1 MSNFMPFNN
10 AINQIVHAEDGCG
23 VDKVLIGG
31 TLVVS
36 GGRAFGIDKA
46 ALAAK
51 ADAAVERLHAL
62 NAEARRFAE
71 LIEPMV
77 VSFCQG
83 LTDGTALSGL
93 HRLLPYSGA

>member
-1 MSNFMPFNN
+1 M
-10 AINQIVHAEDGCG
+10 
-23 VDKVLIGG
+23 
-31 TLVVS
+31 S
-36 GGRAFGIDKA
+36 GGRALGIDKA

-93 HRLLPYSGA
+93 HRLLPHSGE